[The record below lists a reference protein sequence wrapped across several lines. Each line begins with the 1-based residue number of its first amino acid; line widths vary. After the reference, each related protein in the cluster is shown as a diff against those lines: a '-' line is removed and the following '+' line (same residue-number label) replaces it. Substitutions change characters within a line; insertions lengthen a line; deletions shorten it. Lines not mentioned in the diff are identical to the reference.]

1 VPSPA
6 LMAVF
11 TRAKGGDA
19 ERGEVVDLHPHPP
32 PPPLPVYY
40 IADNLGRCCELISLD
55 KLPGPHQQTITLG
68 AGWGTERD

>member
-1 VPSPA
+1 
-6 LMAVF
+6 
-11 TRAKGGDA
+11 
-19 ERGEVVDLHPHPP
+19 
-32 PPPLPVYY
+32 VYY